1 MKFVKQPALS
11 LTMPIKVFRDPRQ
24 VGIFYSSV
32 LNQAY
37 CWTSRSTPSG
47 EVMWNNHDTNKT
59 AEELTEITYNNLPET
74 LYDTIKL
81 FYIGKPKTAYH
92 EVVDMPP
99 NVRSNY

>member
-1 MKFVKQPALS
+1 MTLVKQPALS
-11 LTMPIKVFRDPRQ
+11 LTIPIKVFRDPGK

-37 CWTSRSTPSG
+37 SWTSRSTPSG
-47 EVMWNNHDTNKT
+47 EVMWNSDETNKT
-59 AEELTEITYNNLPET
+59 AQELTEITYEALPAT

-81 FYIGKPKTAYH
+81 FYIGKPKTAYR
-92 EVVDMPP
+92 EIVDTPP